1 MMARK
6 SRIGSIQ
13 AIISS
18 VTMWPWEEIRAPA
31 KKHPSSIE
39 TSNSSVICRGITR
52 KSVTVLMP
60 RVTIYTISLWNYK
73 TIRCTEYSKYICKFN
88 NKQNFADLFL
98 FSAALYLSKSL
109 TKAVSLRGVT
119 SFPTRKQIF
128 LNLDHNGLCHSYGWH
143 LISKTTERLTASE
156 SALHNTLRL

>member
-1 MMARK
+1 MDVKKMMARK

-88 NKQNFADLFL
+88 NKQNFADLFV
-98 FSAALYLSKSL
+98 FCSTVFIQKSHKSGFPPWCYLLPHKKADFFKSR
-109 TKAVSLRGVT
+109 S
-119 SFPTRKQIF
+119 
-128 LNLDHNGLCHSYGWH
+128 
-143 LISKTTERLTASE
+143 
-156 SALHNTLRL
+156 